1 MRPCPG
7 TGARHCFEHQNEK
20 LRLFICTL
28 PLPLS
33 IPYTASGLLRLLRN
47 IRGAVLCQRCV
58 ILSMGQLSLS
68 QGSRVEAVLFHSA
81 HSILTAIQ
89 SRMENTATGRKFASE
104 LWPLHGVCE
113 EALSVYSVHAGEQ
126 APRFPCLSSSAA
138 PSHSVLR
145 FCALTSLSLIYP
157 YALTKSGIELGANL
171 TGLKN
176 FPSWFIV
183 FGEFFSGWESVYQEV
198 LM

>member
-1 MRPCPG
+1 MAALCDSQHGTALPVPGEPC
-7 TGARHCFEHQNEK
+7 
-20 LRLFICTL
+20 
-28 PLPLS
+28 
-33 IPYTASGLLRLLRN
+33 
-47 IRGAVLCQRCV
+47 RGSSFPRC
-58 ILSMGQLSLS
+58 S
-68 QGSRVEAVLFHSA
+68 QHS
-81 HSILTAIQ
+81 HS
-89 SRMENTATGRKFASE
+89 
-104 LWPLHGVCE
+104 
-113 EALSVYSVHAGEQ
+113 YSVSDGEHSHWVRGGSL
-126 APRFPCLSSSAA
+126 PVSCSPSMVCVRKPCLCTVFTLGNKHPVSLVYQVQQLLLL
-138 PSHSVLR
+138 SVLR

>member
-1 MRPCPG
+1 M
-7 TGARHCFEHQNEK
+7 
-20 LRLFICTL
+20 
-28 PLPLS
+28 
-33 IPYTASGLLRLLRN
+33 
-47 IRGAVLCQRCV
+47 
-58 ILSMGQLSLS
+58 
-68 QGSRVEAVLFHSA
+68 
-81 HSILTAIQ
+81 LTAFSQ
-89 SRMENTATGRKFASE
+89 LFSLGWRTQPLGVWRKFASE